1 MARVAREGDRARNGA
16 DGEGERPARGGSA
29 VRRPRTRADGADER
43 PASSGSADRR
53 RAPRRG
59 RTSASAEPAREA
71 PPERGDGAPARR
83 IRAPQAARAGLRQI
97 VELTGKEPE
106 GVTSVQPT
114 EGGWVVGVEVV
125 EDRRI
130 PSSSDILSVYEADL
144 DANGDLMSYRRSR
157 RYSRGRG
164 NDEA

>member
-1 MARVAREGDRARNGA
+1 M
-16 DGEGERPARGGSA
+16 
-29 VRRPRTRADGADER
+29 
-43 PASSGSADRR
+43 
-53 RAPRRG
+53 
-59 RTSASAEPAREA
+59 
-71 PPERGDGAPARR
+71 
-83 IRAPQAARAGLRQI
+83 
-97 VELTGKEPE
+97 ELTGKEPE